1 MCSFL
6 PICVVARKKVNAKK
20 KDAHFIL
27 VGLEVPAVDRL
38 LPDLFRLV
46 RSGYVFTCIR
56 QNNAGWQIIL
66 VSHARTE

>member
-27 VGLEVPAVDRL
+27 VGPEVPAVDQPEADLSTL
-38 LPDLFRLV
+38 L
-46 RSGYVFTCIR
+46 C
-56 QNNAGWQIIL
+56 GWRIKVYIFADRCMKIQL
-66 VSHARTE
+66 KKGCML

>member
-27 VGLEVPAVDRL
+27 VGLEVPAVDR
-38 LPDLFRLV
+38 PGEDL
-46 RSGYVFTCIR
+46 
-56 QNNAGWQIIL
+56 
-66 VSHARTE
+66 